1 MHKKSQQETEI
12 SQIKRLK
19 EEIKRL
25 RKALH
30 SCTPDLKI
38 LLRRKGFCI
47 YKKEPVADL
56 VIPAKASMNHQFYEK
71 LKKYSF
77 RLFLRDVIK
86 HQQFF
91 RVEDVTRYATKEVT
105 LKYINF
111 LIKAGL
117 VGQIDEGYRLIRGPI
132 KSFGETLEWF
142 MARLLKKEFGAEVIW
157 GVKFKR
163 PKVGGDYDLI
173 AKLDSSI
180 LYVEIKSSPPKQ
192 IYDKEITAFL
202 NRVID
207 LSPEV
212 SIFFLDTELRMKDK
226 IVPMFEV
233 ELKRRYKRLVPVE
246 RMERELFHINRKVFI
261 INSKES
267 IEENLRTVLNFSL
280 FRKKGIL

>member
-1 MHKKSQQETEI
+1 MHKKSQQKTEI
-12 SQIKRLK
+12 SQITRLK

-38 LLRRKGFCI
+38 LLRRKGFYI
-47 YKKEPVADL
+47 YKKEPLDDL
-56 VIPAKASMNHQFYEK
+56 VIPLKASMNHQFYEK

-91 RVEDVTRYATKEVT
+91 RVDNVTRYATKEVT
-105 LKYINF
+105 LNYINL

-117 VGQIDEGYRLIRGPI
+117 VEQIDEGYRLIRRPI

-142 MARLLKKEFGAEVIW
+142 MARLLEKEFGAEAIW

-173 AKLDSSI
+173 ARIDSSI
-180 LYVEIKSSPPKQ
+180 LYMEIKSSPPKQ
-192 IYDKEITAFL
+192 IYDREITAFL
-202 NRVID
+202 DRVID

-226 IVPMFEV
+226 IVPMFEA
-233 ELKRRYKRLVPVE
+233 ELKRRYKKTMPVE
-246 RMERELFHINRKVFI
+246 RIERELFHINKKVFI
-261 INSKES
+261 INSKET
-267 IEENLRTVLNFSL
+267 IEANLRTVLNFSL
-280 FRKKGIL
+280 FRKGEIL